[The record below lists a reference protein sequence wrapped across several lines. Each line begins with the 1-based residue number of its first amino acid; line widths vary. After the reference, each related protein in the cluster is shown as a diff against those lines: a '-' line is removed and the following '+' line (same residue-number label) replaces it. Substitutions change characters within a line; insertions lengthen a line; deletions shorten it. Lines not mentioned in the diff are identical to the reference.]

1 MVLGLYFTNKA
12 GCGEEC
18 PGGDIFAVNTRSSN
32 IVPREDSHGEGLDV
46 GVQPSTVS
54 IHSQADDDDTVS
66 IILEVGAVYLDMA
79 AVVGE
84 MCVQIFFSSSARNYL
99 PTPASGHIG
108 RCGEVKYHGRQC
120 YGTHEDVFFMGRS
133 CGWCFV
139 GVKTA

>member
-84 MCVQIFFSSSARNYL
+84 MCVQIFFLIFSTQLSSN
-99 PTPASGHIG
+99 SGLRPH
-108 RCGEVKYHGRQC
+108 REVWGGQIPRETMLWHP
-120 YGTHEDVFFMGRS
+120 
-133 CGWCFV
+133 
-139 GVKTA
+139 